1 MSNGKP
7 VCPACG
13 STSTYVRQRDGAV
26 CCKVCGHG
34 VKRRGAVQHECP
46 LCRSKQVYYRS
57 KTGAYACRRCGLGQD
72 NGIKG
77 EYLDEMAERA
87 RIEYREAGDVTAC
100 PVCGGPVIEKLLDGQ
115 FTCTQCGFSPERRIL
130 SPAFLKKLPPFR
142 EIRRDRPDADTP
154 TPPPGM
160 RANPPGFLSVPP
172 NPAMSLPFRRSPVP
186 QAPPV
191 CSPAPIRPESLSGPT
206 LAINGHPLALK
217 QEAGTI
223 WIVVEAPDGGF
234 PFAGP
239 GPCQIPV
246 YEAEFLID
254 LDLTDPATVAEAW
267 KTVLTRAKIG
277 RDDFLK
283 EFPAKLDGLT
293 PAQVT
298 DLQAKGLLSQRAL
311 DRVVLAFLNEKLP
324 GTTPS
329 IGYAAMF
336 FELGLLDR
344 VDEELEAVR
353 ETLTRLQQDE
363 DGIPVWTEEKQYRP
377 VAVPDDLPPVEAI
390 TVSFDGGKTKWV
402 FVARHRVTDGEA

>member
-1 MSNGKP
+1 MNNGTP

-13 STSTYVRQRDGAV
+13 STATYVRKRDGEI
-26 CCKVCGHG
+26 CCKTCGHG
-34 VKRRGAVQHECP
+34 VKRRGGPEAVQHECP

-57 KTGAYACRRCGLGQD
+57 KTGTYACRRCGLGQD
-72 NGIKG
+72 NGIKP
-77 EYLDEMAERA
+77 EFLAEMADRVRA
-87 RIEYREAGDVTAC
+87 ECRETGTVAHC
-100 PVCGGPVIEKLLDGQ
+100 PVCGDAVPPTRGGNIA
-115 FTCTQCGFSPERRIL
+115 CSRCGFFTHARGTAGDL
-130 SPAFLKKLPPFR
+130 KDGFLASLPPFR
-142 EIRRDRPDADTP
+142 EIRRGRPAADT
-154 TPPPGM
+154 
-160 RANPPGFLSVPP
+160 
-172 NPAMSLPFRRSPVP
+172 
-186 QAPPV
+186 QAPLP
-191 CSPAPIRPESLSGPT
+191 PAATPASPT
-206 LAINGHPLALK
+206 LTINGHPLALK
-217 QEAGTI
+217 QEAGTV
-223 WIVVEAPDGGF
+223 WLVVEAPDGGF

-239 GPCQIPV
+239 FPYQIPV

-254 LDLTDPATVAEAW
+254 LDLPDPAAVAEAW

-298 DLQAKGLLSQRAL
+298 DLQAKGMLSQRAL
-311 DRVVLAFLNEKLP
+311 DQVLLAFLNEKLP

-353 ETLTRLQQDE
+353 ETLTRLQQDD

-377 VAVPDDLPPVEAI
+377 VPVPDDLPPVDEVR
-390 TVSFDGGKTKWV
+390 VSFDGGKTHWV
-402 FVARHRVTDGEA
+402 FVASHLAEGGGL

>member
-1 MSNGKP
+1 MSKGNFA
-7 VCPACG
+7 CPACG
-13 STSTYVRQRDGAV
+13 STSTYVRKGDGKV
-26 CCKVCGHG
+26 CCKTCGHG
-34 VKRRGAVQHECP
+34 VKRRGGPGAVQHECP
-46 LCRSKQVYYRS
+46 LCRSKQVYCRS
-57 KTGAYACRRCGLGQD
+57 RSGTYACRRCGLGQD
-72 NGIKG
+72 DGIKR
-77 EYLDEMAERA
+77 EYLAEMADRVRA
-87 RIEYREAGDVTAC
+87 ECRETGTVAHC
-100 PVCGGPVIEKLLDGQ
+100 PVCGDAVPPTSGGDIA
-115 FTCTQCGFSPERRIL
+115 CSRCGFFTHARGTAGDLKEG
-130 SPAFLKKLPPFR
+130 FLASLPPFR
-142 EIRRDRPDADTP
+142 EIRRDRPAADTRVP
-154 TPPPGM
+154 LPPAATP
-160 RANPPGFLSVPP
+160 AS
-172 NPAMSLPFRRSPVP
+172 
-186 QAPPV
+186 
-191 CSPAPIRPESLSGPT
+191 PT
-206 LAINGHPLALK
+206 LTINGHPLALK

-223 WIVVEAPDGGF
+223 WVVVEAPDGGF

-246 YEAEFLID
+246 YESAFLID
-254 LDLTDPATVAEAW
+254 LDLTDPAAVAEAW

-336 FELGLLDR
+336 FEIGLLDR

-353 ETLTRLQQDE
+353 ETLTRLQQDD

-377 VAVPDDLPPVEAI
+377 VPVPDDLPPVEE
-390 TVSFDGGKTKWV
+390 VQLSFDGGKTRWV
-402 FVARHRVTDGEA
+402 FVASHPVQDGEA

>member
-1 MSNGKP
+1 MSKGNF

-13 STSTYVRQRDGAV
+13 SPSIYVRKRDGEL
-26 CCKVCGHG
+26 CCKTCGYG
-34 VKRRGAVQHECP
+34 VKRRGGPEAVQHECP

-57 KTGAYACRRCGLGQD
+57 KTGTYACRRCGLGQD
-72 NGIKG
+72 NGIKP
-77 EYLDEMAERA
+77 EFLAEMADRVRA
-87 RIEYREAGDVTAC
+87 ECRETGAVAHC
-100 PVCGGPVIEKLLDGQ
+100 PVCGGSLAHLQGGNVLHCS
-115 FTCTQCGFSPERRIL
+115 TCGFNTGL
-130 SPAFLKKLPPFR
+130 HPALRPSFLASLPPFR
-142 EIRRDRPDADTP
+142 EIRRDRPAADTRVP
-154 TPPPGM
+154 LPPAATP
-160 RANPPGFLSVPP
+160 AS
-172 NPAMSLPFRRSPVP
+172 
-186 QAPPV
+186 
-191 CSPAPIRPESLSGPT
+191 PT
-206 LAINGHPLALK
+206 LTINGHPLALK

-223 WIVVEAPDGGF
+223 WVVVEAPDGGF
-234 PFAGP
+234 PFAGSDP
-239 GPCQIPV
+239 YLIPV
-246 YEAEFLID
+246 YDETEFLKPID
-254 LDLTDPATVAEAW
+254 LTSPVAVAEAW

-336 FELGLLDR
+336 FEIGLLDR

-353 ETLTRLQQDE
+353 ETLTRLQQDD

-377 VAVPDDLPPVEAI
+377 VPVPDDLPPVEE
-390 TVSFDGGKTKWV
+390 VQLSFDGGKTRWV
-402 FVARHRVTDGEA
+402 FVASHPVQDGEA

>member
-1 MSNGKP
+1 MSNGTP

-13 STSTYVRQRDGAV
+13 STSTYIRKGDGEI
-26 CCKVCGHG
+26 CCKTCGHG

-57 KTGAYACRRCGLGQD
+57 KTGEYACRRCGLGQD
-72 NGIKG
+72 NGIKA
-77 EYLDEMAERA
+77 EYLAEMAERV
-87 RIEYREAGDVTAC
+87 RGEYRETGTVTQC
-100 PVCGGPVIEKLLDGQ
+100 PVCGGSLAHLQGDNVLLCS
-115 FTCTQCGFSPERRIL
+115 TCGFNTGL
-130 SPAFLKKLPPFR
+130 HPALRPSFLASLPPFR
-142 EIRRDRPDADTP
+142 EIRRDRPAADTRVP
-154 TPPPGM
+154 LPPAATP
-160 RANPPGFLSVPP
+160 AS
-172 NPAMSLPFRRSPVP
+172 
-186 QAPPV
+186 
-191 CSPAPIRPESLSGPT
+191 PT
-206 LAINGHPLALK
+206 LTINGHPLALK
-217 QEAGTI
+217 QEAGTV
-223 WIVVEAPDGGF
+223 WLVVEAPDGGF

-239 GPCQIPV
+239 FPYQIPV

-254 LDLTDPATVAEAW
+254 LDLPDPAAVAEAW

-298 DLQAKGLLSQRAL
+298 DLQAKGMLSQRAL
-311 DRVVLAFLNEKLP
+311 DQVLLAFLNEKLP

-353 ETLTRLQQDE
+353 ETLTRLQQDD

-377 VAVPDDLPPVEAI
+377 VPVPDDLPPVEAI

-402 FVARHRVTDGEA
+402 FVASHRVTDGEA

>member
-1 MSNGKP
+1 MSKGNFA
-7 VCPACG
+7 CPACG
-13 STSTYVRQRDGAV
+13 STSTYVRKGDGKV
-26 CCKVCGHG
+26 CCKTCGHG
-34 VKRRGAVQHECP
+34 VKRRGGPGAVQHECP
-46 LCRSKQVYYRS
+46 LCRSKQVYCRS
-57 KTGAYACRRCGLGQD
+57 RSGTYACRRCGLGQD
-72 NGIKG
+72 DGIKR
-77 EYLDEMAERA
+77 EYLAEMADRVRA
-87 RIEYREAGDVTAC
+87 ECRETGTVAHC
-100 PVCGGPVIEKLLDGQ
+100 PVCGDAVPPTSGGDIA
-115 FTCTQCGFSPERRIL
+115 CSRCGFFTHARGTAGDLKEG
-130 SPAFLKKLPPFR
+130 FLASLPPFR
-142 EIRRDRPDADTP
+142 EIRRGWPAADTP
-154 TPPPGM
+154 APLSPAATVASSAAPRPPG
-160 RANPPGFLSVPP
+160 
-172 NPAMSLPFRRSPVP
+172 
-186 QAPPV
+186 
-191 CSPAPIRPESLSGPT
+191 GPT
-206 LAINGHPLALK
+206 LAINSHPLALK
-217 QEAGTI
+217 QEAGTV
-223 WIVVEAPDGGF
+223 WLVVEAPDGGF

-239 GPCQIPV
+239 FHYQIPV

-254 LDLTDPATVAEAW
+254 LDLPDPATVAEAW
-267 KTVLTRAKIG
+267 KLALTRAKIG

-402 FVARHRVTDGEA
+402 FVASHPVQDGEA